1 MTNGFESVSSMD
13 QQFANLF
20 QEPAFTIDE
29 NDRDPTKTQHIVTHT
44 RDDIRYL
51 LVLLLEHRLEIYVQ
65 LDQVLG
71 KPADEYPDVCRN
83 FD

>member
-1 MTNGFESVSSMD
+1 MFSLKYRYCTNNGKSDSTLALV
-13 QQFANLF
+13 FA
-20 QEPAFTIDE
+20 IDE

-71 KPADEYPDVCRN
+71 KPADENPDVCRN

>member
-1 MTNGFESVSSMD
+1 MFLLKYRYCTNNGKSGYTLALV
-13 QQFANLF
+13 FA
-20 QEPAFTIDE
+20 IDE

-71 KPADEYPDVCRN
+71 KPADENPDVCRN